1 MNWGRVKTVFII
13 LFLISDLFLLSILIN
28 SEWKQGITS
37 SDVIDSTVQILSA
50 NGIAINPDIIPKK
63 VSDVPYAEAENI
75 ITGYDIFAKRLLGE
89 DAQKTADDTFE
100 GQSGLILYDGN
111 SFCFKS
117 KAEPTGGN
125 ISEKDAEHIAS
136 DFLSNNGFRLKH
148 THKNIRKTS
157 AGYTVT
163 FENTVSGLP
172 IFNNIVTVEIQGESV
187 TTASGIWFNLID
199 NRGPESDLKSITSV
213 LIDSITNLNL
223 SGSNVTFDKLSLGY
237 TIPESNTYHK
247 SAVLVPVWEIRDT
260 GANTY
265 YIDARNPQ

>member
-50 NGIAINPDIIPKK
+50 NGITINPDIIPKK
-63 VSDVPYAEAENI
+63 VSHVPYAEAENI
-75 ITGYDIFAKRLLGE
+75 ITGYDIFAKKLLGE
-89 DAQKTADDTFE
+89 DAKKTTDDTFE
-100 GQSGLILYDGN
+100 SPSGLILFDGN

-117 KAEPTGGN
+117 KTEPVGGN
-125 ISEKDAEHIAS
+125 ISEKEAENIAAE
-136 DFLSNNGFRLKH
+136 FLSSLGFKLKNTDNN
-148 THKNIRKTS
+148 TEKTS
-157 AGYTVT
+157 SGYTVT
-163 FENTVSGLP
+163 FENTVGGFP
-172 IFNNIVTVEIQGESV
+172 VFNNIVTVEIQGKSV
-187 TTASGIWFNLID
+187 ATASGIWFNLID
-199 NRGPESDLKSITSV
+199 NSGPESDLKSITSV

-223 SGSNVTFDKLSLGY
+223 SGSNITLDKLSLGY

-265 YIDARNPQ
+265 YTDARNPQ